1 MNFIDAIENAQEKI
15 SKLTNPFDVCF
26 EALRTACGADVC
38 FEIRRTSW
46 GAYATLDDFK
56 DIVILIDKRNHPLTG
71 NKDSDISLL
80 FKIVKL
86 LVCYLKKKY
95 KTFLLNF
102 YGIILKTSLT
112 HISFSH
118 FLVLEDIC

>member
-56 DIVILIDKRNHPLTG
+56 DIVILIDK
-71 NKDSDISLL
+71 
-80 FKIVKL
+80 
-86 LVCYLKKKY
+86 
-95 KTFLLNF
+95 
-102 YGIILKTSLT
+102 YGIQRMSKHDSKDCGLTVEDLKAQDWE
-112 HISFSH
+112 
-118 FLVLEDIC
+118 VV